1 MRRLL
6 PVLSS
11 LVALALLAGCSGDG
25 DSAEPSVVQLG
36 DESRVGLQHPPPERL
51 GLRVAV
57 TLPVSVPQR

>member
-25 DSAEPSVVQLG
+25 DSAEPSV
-36 DESRVGLQHPPPERL
+36 SSSPTSPASASSNPPPERL

-57 TLPVSVPQR
+57 TIPVSVPQR